1 MKGAKEKISAVYGK
15 YGKWVVRRH
24 PDAMHDAHKLKVK
37 KGSSVPACMRIS
49 AP

>member
-37 KGSSVPACMRIS
+37 KGSSLPACMQIS